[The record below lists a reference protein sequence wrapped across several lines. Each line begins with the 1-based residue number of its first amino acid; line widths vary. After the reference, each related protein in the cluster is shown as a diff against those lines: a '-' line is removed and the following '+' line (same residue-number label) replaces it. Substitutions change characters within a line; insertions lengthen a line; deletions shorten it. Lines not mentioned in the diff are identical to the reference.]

1 MAWILLVLAGL
12 FEIGMVI
19 GLGFS
24 DGFSKLWPSL
34 GMIVSALISFS
45 LLAEAMKS
53 IPAGTAYAVWTG
65 VGAAGAVILGIVFL
79 REPAEPARLVA
90 VALILTGVV
99 VLKLSEAV

>member
-1 MAWILLVLAGL
+1 
-12 FEIGMVI
+12 
-19 GLGFS
+19 
-24 DGFSKLWPSL
+24 
-34 GMIVSALISFS
+34 
-45 LLAEAMKS
+45 MKS

>member
-1 MAWILLVLAGL
+1 LVLAGL

>member
-19 GLGFS
+19 GLGLS

-53 IPAGTAYAVWTG
+53 ILAGTAYAVWTG

>member
-1 MAWILLVLAGL
+1 MVLAGL
-12 FEIGMVI
+12 FEIGMVL
-19 GLGFS
+19 GLGLS
-24 DGFSKLWPSL
+24 DGFSRLWPSL
-34 GMIVSALISFS
+34 GLIVSALISVS

>member
-19 GLGFS
+19 GLGLS

-90 VALILTGVV
+90 VALILTGVM

>member
-19 GLGFS
+19 GLGLS

>member
-1 MAWILLVLAGL
+1 MAWVLLVLAGL